1 MWCSRMVV
9 APKKDGTPQRTVD
22 LQRLNAATHRE
33 MHHTPS
39 PFNLVSSIPTGKLKT
54 VLDAWNGYHSLP
66 LTSAGK
72 EATTFITEWGRYR
85 YRRAPMG
92 FHASGDAYTRRFDD
106 ITAGQKRV
114 VRCVDDSLLWDSD
127 IESAFWHTCKY
138 IKLCADSGIIFN
150 RDKFTF
156 AEATA
161 EFAGFEITMDSY
173 RPPKRIIAAI
183 RDFPT
188 PKNITDIRAWFG
200 LVNQVAYSFAQ
211 AQVMAPFRE
220 LLASKTRL
228 FYWDETMDAL
238 FQRSKDE
245 ICHLVQEG
253 IRSFEINRP
262 TCLST
267 DWSKTGIGFTLMQK
281 HCGCPSPTRPDCG
294 LGHWKLVFAGSRFT
308 RGAESRYAP
317 IEGEALAVVYALHSC
332 RMFIMGCP
340 NLLVAVDHKPLI
352 KIFND
357 RALES
362 INNPR
367 ILQMKEK
374 TLMYNFRIVHI
385 PGKFNEAPDAASRY
399 PTRSDGEDG
408 GIDQESSEAA
418 SIEFAAHQA
427 EGVRSLTWSDVVQ
440 AAIPDEECASLVRQ
454 IEIGFP
460 EERDA
465 VPNEI
470 RQFWAMRDDLYVV
483 QNVPFRGRRMLV
495 PKSLRPQV
503 LEGLHAAH
511 QGVNGMLANARE
523 RLFWPGLDAAVRLTR
538 AQCRQCNEHSPSQA
552 REPAIETVEPDIPFQ
567 QVVMDLF
574 DLAGHQF
581 LVYADRYSGWVEVVK
596 LRTATF
602 KNMQQILL
610 RWFSTFGVPEELSTD
625 GGPPFNSNE
634 YTVFLRTWGIRKRM
648 SSAYFPQ
655 SNGRAEAVVKSAKRI
670 LLGNI
675 NPATG
680 QIETDEA
687 TRALLLHRN
696 TPAQDTGI
704 SPAVSLYGCPLK
716 DHLPH
721 YDRAFRKEWQM
732 IADARE
738 VALGKR
744 HMRPHMLEGRELECL
759 QIGDA
764 VQIQNQHG
772 NRPNQ
777 WHSTGVIV
785 EALPFRQYR
794 VVVDGSRRTMLR
806 NRRYLRKKSTRSAER
821 YRM

>member
-1 MWCSRMVV
+1 M
-9 APKKDGTPQRTVD
+9 
-22 LQRLNAATHRE
+22 
-33 MHHTPS
+33 
-39 PFNLVSSIPTGKLKT
+39 
-54 VLDAWNGYHSLP
+54 
-66 LTSAGK
+66 
-72 EATTFITEWGRYR
+72 
-85 YRRAPMG
+85 
-92 FHASGDAYTRRFDD
+92 
-106 ITAGQKRV
+106 
-114 VRCVDDSLLWDSD
+114 
-127 IESAFWHTCKY
+127 
-138 IKLCADSGIIFN
+138 
-150 RDKFTF
+150 
-156 AEATA
+156 
-161 EFAGFEITMDSY
+161 
-173 RPPKRIIAAI
+173 
-183 RDFPT
+183 
-188 PKNITDIRAWFG
+188 
-200 LVNQVAYSFAQ
+200 
-211 AQVMAPFRE
+211 
-220 LLASKTRL
+220 
-228 FYWDETMDAL
+228 
-238 FQRSKDE
+238 
-245 ICHLVQEG
+245 
-253 IRSFEINRP
+253 
-262 TCLST
+262 
-267 DWSKTGIGFTLMQK
+267 
-281 HCGCPSPTRPDCG
+281 
-294 LGHWKLVFAGSRFT
+294 
-308 RGAESRYAP
+308 
-317 IEGEALAVVYALHSC
+317 VYALHSC

-495 PKSLRPQV
+495 PKLLRPQV

-794 VVVDGSRRTMLR
+794 VVVDGNRRTTLR
-806 NRRYLRKKSTRSAER
+806 NRRYLRKMDPVCRKIQNVDGVEITAERINTDPPIMERSTDVARRNTGVSTEAMQPNRQPHERLDPPSPTPAAAPPPQPEDQGRVTTPLPDVHDAHEHSREPRARQQTPPSPMPERGDASTHTERGPAQIRRSTRMR
-821 YRM
+821 KKPDRLDL